1 MSTGCFRWISR
12 HVLPPAFDLRER
24 GWRLLADSCGE
35 SAHCARLIDAHSVE
49 PSELRPPARRRRSL
63 ALGIHESHE
72 RALWLARGFGDA
84 LPWDTGLDEIAARAE
99 RLVKPLWAAIRSHG
113 RLSLDPINRAA
124 LVDGRPLRL
133 FPREFALLWRL
144 SDEPGEA
151 IPRSE
156 LLHDVLGLT
165 IEPGTNSLAVH
176 ICRLRKKL
184 HAARLSHLLVTG
196 PGDGSYALLFDAQAQ
211 FGFGR
216 RNALD
221 DEDFSGEDVSVEH
234 GPLLEEAAE

>member
-1 MSTGCFRWISR
+1 MSTGCFQWISR
-12 HVLPPAFDLRER
+12 HGLPPAFDLRER
-24 GWRLLADSCGE
+24 GWSLVADNRGDSV
-35 SAHCARLIDAHSVE
+35 HCARLIDAHSVE
-49 PSELRPPARRRRSL
+49 PCELRPHARRSRSL
-63 ALGIHESHE
+63 ALGIQNSHE

-84 LPWDTGLDEIAARAE
+84 LPWDTGIDEIAARAE
-99 RLVKPLWAAIRSHG
+99 RLVTPLWAAIRRHE
-113 RLSLDPINRAA
+113 RLELDPVNRDA

-151 IPRSE
+151 IPRSD

-196 PGDGSYALLFDAQAQ
+196 PGDGSYALLFDAEAQ

-221 DEDFSGEDVSVEH
+221 DAEFSGEDDPVED
-234 GPLLEEAAE
+234 GALLEEAAE